1 MNAAQFL
8 EDSILGIPLVAV
20 ILGLVT
26 WSEQIGVTGR
36 WKFILSMGIGIV
48 FGGLYQFLQHPPASA
63 FDWFAGVFYGIALG
77 LVASGL
83 YDTAKKVVR
92 GG

>member
-1 MNAAQFL
+1 MNPQLF
-8 EDSILGIPLVAV
+8 EDSILVIPLFAV

-26 WSEQIGVTGR
+26 WSEGIGVKGK
-36 WKFILSMGIGIV
+36 WKFVLSMVIGIV

-63 FDWFAGVFYGIALG
+63 FDWFAGIFYGVALG

-83 YDTAKKVVR
+83 YDTAKRVVS
-92 GG
+92 G

>member
-1 MNAAQFL
+1 MNPQLF

-26 WSEQIGVTGR
+26 WSEQIGVKGK
-36 WKFILSMGIGIV
+36 WKFVLSMGIGIL
-48 FGGLYQFLQHPPASA
+48 FGGLYQFLQRPPVVA
-63 FDWFAGVFYGIALG
+63 FDWFAGIFYGVALG

-83 YDTAKKVVR
+83 YDTAKRVVS
-92 GG
+92 G